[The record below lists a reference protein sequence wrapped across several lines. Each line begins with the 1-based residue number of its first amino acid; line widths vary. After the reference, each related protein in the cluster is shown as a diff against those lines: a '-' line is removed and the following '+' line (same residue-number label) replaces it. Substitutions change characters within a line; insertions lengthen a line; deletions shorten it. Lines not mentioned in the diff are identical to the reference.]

1 MKDRDRVINQILK
14 DTGRGIKG
22 YFKAQAILMIITFFT
37 LAIGLNIIN
46 VRYNILIALGI
57 ALVDILPVLG
67 SGIIMAPWSLIS
79 FMLGNN
85 ELGSGLAILYVI
97 LLVSRQFIEPYVLG
111 KNIGIRPLYT
121 FLATIIGS
129 IIIGPIGIIL
139 GPLIAVIFTSIL
151 RNKNDY
157 RDRRWLSDK

>member
-157 RDRRWLSDK
+157 RDRR